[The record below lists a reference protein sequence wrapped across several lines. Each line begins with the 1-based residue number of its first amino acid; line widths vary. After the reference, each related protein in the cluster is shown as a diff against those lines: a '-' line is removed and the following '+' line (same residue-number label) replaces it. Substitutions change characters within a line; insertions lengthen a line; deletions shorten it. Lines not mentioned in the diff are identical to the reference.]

1 MRRWIWILPASFL
14 FGVWLSVTFVNPYDS
29 SLTLSYLV
37 FQLGGARGDILLEFN
52 MLDLLEFTLRLVPN
66 LVFQAY
72 AGTAFYR
79 HYCTASVYIFS
90 RIPKRLIWYKR
101 ESVILAL
108 KTLLYQGLIWA
119 VAVVTAIVRWPLT
132 PDRFGVWLLLF
143 YWLIWSLWTYAFTLG
158 INLVAIYLGSSSG
171 FVLLA
176 SLQAVCISLLIT
188 LQAFE
193 SNKGLLAILQ
203 RANPITCLI
212 LCWQTSKLFDGS
224 GELYL
229 EDSLLLVLVLA
240 TTVTV
245 AGGLIVQ
252 RHDLL
257 ISDTDG
263 G

>member
-1 MRRWIWILPASFL
+1 MF
-14 FGVWLSVTFVNPYDS
+14 
-29 SLTLSYLV
+29 
-37 FQLGGARGDILLEFN
+37 
-52 MLDLLEFTLRLVPN
+52 
-66 LVFQAY
+66 
-72 AGTAFYR
+72 
-79 HYCTASVYIFS
+79 
-90 RIPKRLIWYKR
+90 
-101 ESVILAL
+101 
-108 KTLLYQGLIWA
+108 
-119 VAVVTAIVRWPLT
+119 
-132 PDRFGVWLLLF
+132 
-143 YWLIWSLWTYAFTLG
+143 
-158 INLVAIYLGSSSG
+158 SSSG

-203 RANPITCLI
+203 RAYPITCLI